1 MTEVKQT
8 YNKAKT
14 ESTLGKPKAA
24 TKPERIVD
32 VVLNELKVR
41 NGFNEIF
48 PKISDDIMAELHATL
63 TKLVKEVM

>member
-8 YNKAKT
+8 YKSKN
-14 ESTLGKPKAA
+14 ESTASKPKVSHKA
-24 TKPERIVD
+24 ERIVD

-48 PKISDDIMAELHATL
+48 PKIPDDIMVELHATL
-63 TKLVKEVM
+63 SKLVQEVM

>member
-8 YNKAKT
+8 YKARN
-14 ESTLGKPKAA
+14 ESTSSKPKM
-24 TKPERIVD
+24 TNKPEQIVD

-63 TKLVKEVM
+63 SKLVKEVM